1 MPPSSEVRRFLER
14 WQGYLSLLGAVVAV
28 VVVIFRAGQLHS
40 AAMQEIRSIRKD
52 VETLQ
57 AESMPRREWE
67 ITARGIEANTQ
78 RLRDD
83 VREVKTD
90 IKTLLSRTGGNAP

>member
-1 MPPSSEVRRFLER
+1 MPTSSNIRNFLER

-28 VVVIFRAGQLHS
+28 VVVIFQTGQLHT
-40 AAMQEIRSIRKD
+40 AAMTEIRSIRKD

-67 ITARGIEANTQ
+67 ITAKGIEANTQ
-78 RLRDD
+78 RLRED

-90 IKTLLSRTGGNAP
+90 IKTLLSRTGGKSP